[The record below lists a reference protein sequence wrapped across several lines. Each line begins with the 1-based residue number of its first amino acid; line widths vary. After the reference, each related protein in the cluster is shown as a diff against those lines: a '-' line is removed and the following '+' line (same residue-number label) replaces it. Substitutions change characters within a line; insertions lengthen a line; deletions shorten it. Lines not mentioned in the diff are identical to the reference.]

1 MLFAT
6 KWLVYP
12 LMAILLGVSLYLVP
26 SWQVGS
32 MVSAPMPSVG
42 DLAMSVWM
50 VIPVLVF
57 AFSFAA
63 AISQFSV
70 AMRSQYGSDA
80 PAKASSV
87 MLRTTIL
94 LVVCSM
100 GFVWSCVFALGP
112 DGLAAA
118 RESNLPVLSY
128 LANVHDSAFISY
140 LGPAV
145 AVVAIVSSF
154 FGHYLGA
161 AEGAAGIVRGVA
173 DSRGARLD
181 DRLLRWAVAG
191 FIFVTTWA
199 AAVANPSILSLIETL
214 SGPIIASVLHL
225 MPMIAIRR
233 VPALAP
239 YRGRLSNVFVTVAG
253 LVAVSGILLSI
264 VP

>member
-100 GFVWSCVFALGP
+100 GFV
-112 DGLAAA
+112 
-118 RESNLPVLSY
+118 
-128 LANVHDSAFISY
+128 
-140 LGPAV
+140 
-145 AVVAIVSSF
+145 
-154 FGHYLGA
+154 
-161 AEGAAGIVRGVA
+161 
-173 DSRGARLD
+173 
-181 DRLLRWAVAG
+181 
-191 FIFVTTWA
+191 
-199 AAVANPSILSLIETL
+199 
-214 SGPIIASVLHL
+214 
-225 MPMIAIRR
+225 
-233 VPALAP
+233 
-239 YRGRLSNVFVTVAG
+239 
-253 LVAVSGILLSI
+253 
-264 VP
+264 

>member
-57 AFSFAA
+57 A
-63 AISQFSV
+63 
-70 AMRSQYGSDA
+70 
-80 PAKASSV
+80 
-87 MLRTTIL
+87 
-94 LVVCSM
+94 
-100 GFVWSCVFALGP
+100 
-112 DGLAAA
+112 
-118 RESNLPVLSY
+118 
-128 LANVHDSAFISY
+128 
-140 LGPAV
+140 
-145 AVVAIVSSF
+145 
-154 FGHYLGA
+154 
-161 AEGAAGIVRGVA
+161 
-173 DSRGARLD
+173 
-181 DRLLRWAVAG
+181 
-191 FIFVTTWA
+191 
-199 AAVANPSILSLIETL
+199 AVANPSILSLIETL
-214 SGPIIASVLHL
+214 SGPIIASVLYL